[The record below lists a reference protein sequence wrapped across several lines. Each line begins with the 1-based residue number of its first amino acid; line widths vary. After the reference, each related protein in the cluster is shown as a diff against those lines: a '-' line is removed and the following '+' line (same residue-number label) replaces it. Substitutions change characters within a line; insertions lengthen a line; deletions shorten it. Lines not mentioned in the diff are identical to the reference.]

1 MTIQNHTRLLG
12 PMASGLT
19 PFSGTSLV
27 LPRVLEGK
35 MFTNYSHGPEHHEW
49 GLNTMSGARTPT
61 YAIRTPMGRSKP
73 PRVPSRPLH
82 KGPMPPH
89 LSSGPSTRVGPSPR
103 AACVFGPHS
112 PLGQGSRAATWLVGV
127 WWKPSAR
134 RNLAIDI

>member
-1 MTIQNHTRLLG
+1 VTVQNHTRLLG

-82 KGPMPPH
+82 KGPMLPR
-89 LSSGPSTRVGPSPR
+89 LSSGPSTRMGPSLQASMCPW
-103 AACVFGPHS
+103 S
-112 PLGQGSRAATWLVGV
+112 PL
-127 WWKPSAR
+127 SAR
-134 RNLAIDI
+134 IGVQSRHVARRRVVEAFG